1 VTSASQHP
9 YQLEIAAQLYDDLM
23 RELREDIDLYV
34 SLAQEAGGPVLEL
47 GCGTGRCMIPLT
59 RAGFDV
65 VGLDVS
71 KPMLS
76 KLELNLRAELDEHR
90 HRAMPVY
97 EDGRYFSLPLR
108 FGMAFTSIN
117 SFTHLPTK
125 QDQELFV
132 SNIYDHLRAGGI
144 IVIDVFN
151 PKVERL
157 MQHET
162 SVRVAGEYEV
172 IDEQEPADVAAQ
184 TRTVITSY
192 HLRGTVLA
200 RVEWKQR
207 YSFRFELEHLL
218 EKAGFA
224 ILHFWGD
231 YRRTAFGDATD
242 RLFVVARK
250 PQDDEDSRATHAQ
263 AVVVE
268 TA

>member
-1 VTSASQHP
+1 VTSTPQHP

-23 RELREDIDLYV
+23 SGHREDIDLYV
-34 SLAQEAGGPVLEL
+34 ALAQEAGGPVLEL

-76 KLELNLRAELDEHR
+76 RLELNLRAELDEHR

-97 EDGRYFSLPLR
+97 KDGRFFSLPLR
-108 FGMAFTSIN
+108 FGMAFTVIN
-117 SFTHLPTK
+117 SFSHLPTK

-132 SNIYDHLRAGGI
+132 SNIYNHLRPGGI
-144 IVIDVFN
+144 LVIDVFN
-151 PKVERL
+151 PQVERL
-157 MQHET
+157 MQQGR
-162 SVRVAGEYEV
+162 SVYRTGDYEV
-172 IDEQEPADVAAQ
+172 IDEEGPADVAAQ
-184 TRTVITSY
+184 TRTMITSY
-192 HLRGTVLA
+192 NLRGTILA

-224 ILHFWGD
+224 MLHLWGD

-250 PQDDEDSRATHAQ
+250 RHQDEDSLAIHAQ
-263 AVVVE
+263 AIVAE